1 MDYYQD
7 NIFNLWLKDSN
18 YTVDDNSYAD
28 SFMGLNDIF
37 DMGMQANVL
46 EDGDKDNSEDGLVNN
61 MEMLENVL
69 EDDDIETD
77 GGLNIY

>member
-1 MDYYQD
+1 
-7 NIFNLWLKDSN
+7 
-18 YTVDDNSYAD
+18 
-28 SFMGLNDIF
+28 
-37 DMGMQANVL
+37 MQEIVL

-61 MEMLENVL
+61 MEMLENHL